1 VISIGKAQERMMNTQ
16 TTFCLNRQAM
26 IAAVISAAF
35 PLTTLGAAA
44 RVEFAIGSVSALAA
58 DGRERALA
66 KGAEINAGDTI
77 QTMDGRA
84 QLRFSDGGYISLQP
98 NTRFKV
104 EEFSFNGKADGSE
117 KGFFS
122 LVKGSLRA
130 ITGAI
135 GHTNKNA
142 YRVNTPVAT
151 IGIRGTEYLAQYDT
165 KLLVKVGDGAVYLL
179 NDNGDL
185 ILYKGQVGEVGG
197 PNDKPK
203 YSNDELSVGAAGPAG
218 GGPLQVQQQQQEQQQ
233 LQTVFTVGELRTD
246 TGEPCVITNSCATT
260 GIQPFNIVT
269 EIQTLHANNVTGVY
283 NLDARATNTASGVNG
298 STGILTAGS
307 LTAYFGSYQVDAAI
321 TLSMLSGS
329 ASYTAFGSGNI
340 LLQNASYSISGGSVS
355 SATCYGSCTF
365 SATGFFS
372 QPGAAKASMNYT
384 IDGTIFGA
392 VTGQADFTR

>member
-1 VISIGKAQERMMNTQ
+1 MNTQ
-16 TTFCLNRQAM
+16 PTFRLNRQAM

-44 RVEFAIGSVSALAA
+44 RVEFAVGGVSALAA
-58 DGRERALA
+58 DGQERALT

-77 QTMDGRA
+77 QTVDGRA

-104 EEFSFNGKADGSE
+104 EEYTFNGKADGSE

-122 LVKGSLRA
+122 LVKGGLRA

-135 GHTNKNA
+135 GHTNKNT

-165 KLLVKVGDGAVYLL
+165 ELLVKVGDGAVYLL
-179 NDNGDL
+179 NNNGDL
-185 ILYKGQVGEVGG
+185 ILYKGQVGQVGG

-203 YSNDELSVGAAGPAG
+203 YSNNELSVGAAGPTG
-218 GGPLQVQQQQQEQQQ
+218 GGPLQVQQQQQEQEQ
-233 LQTVFTVGELRTD
+233 LQTVFTIGELRTD

-260 GIQPFNIVT
+260 GTSTFNIVT
-269 EIQTLHANNVTGVY
+269 EIQTLHANNVIGTY
-283 NLDARATNTASGVNG
+283 SLDASAVNTASGSING
-298 STGILTAGS
+298 GTGSLSAGS
-307 LTAYFGSYQVDAAI
+307 LTADFGTYQVSTAI
-321 TLSMLSGS
+321 TLPMSGSGS
-329 ASYTAFGSGNI
+329 ATYTASGSGTI
-340 LLQNASYSISGGSVS
+340 LSQNASYSIASGTVSGGL
-355 SATCYGSCTF
+355 CYGSCTF
-365 SATGFFS
+365 SASGFFS

-384 IDGTIFGA
+384 LGGTDFGT
-392 VTGQADFTR
+392 VNGQAGFTR

>member
-1 VISIGKAQERMMNTQ
+1 MMNTQ
-16 TTFCLNRQAM
+16 TTFRLNRQAM

-197 PNDKPK
+197 PSDKPK

-218 GGPLQVQQQQQEQQQ
+218 ASPLLVQQQQQEQQL
-233 LQTVFTVGELRTD
+233 LQAIFTIGELRTD
-246 TGEPCVITNSCATT
+246 TGEPCVITNSCTAA
-260 GIQPFNIVT
+260 PFNIVT
-269 EIQTLHANNVTGVY
+269 EIQTLHANNVIGTY
-283 NLDARATNTASGVNG
+283 NLDASAVNTASGSFNG
-298 STGILTAGS
+298 GTGYLTSGS
-307 LTAYFGSYQVDAAI
+307 LTADFGTYQVSTAI
-321 TLSMLSGS
+321 NLFMSNTSGASANYS
-329 ASYTAFGSGNI
+329 ASGSGNI
-340 LLQNASYSISGGSVS
+340 LSQNASYSISSG
-355 SATCYGSCTF
+355 SATGSCSGTCTF
-365 SATGFFS
+365 SATGFFA
-372 QPGAAKASMNYT
+372 QPGAVKAGMNYT
-384 IDGTIFGA
+384 IGNSSVFGTI
-392 VTGQADFTR
+392 TGQAGFTR